1 MPGGKSRTHSEEG
14 VEVSTVRGV
23 LQAKVKHI
31 ASRAAPEIH
40 FPLGWLLV
48 EVLDGTVGQIGE
60 KQLKHKLHISVM
72 NLLIYILILTILDSS
87 VINDYLQKRRKKKHR
102 KLLLYTG

>member
-1 MPGGKSRTHSEEG
+1 MVAKQKELMLG
-14 VEVSTVRGV
+14 TVRGV
-23 LQAKVKHI
+23 L
-31 ASRAAPEIH
+31 RAEVEISEVH
-40 FPLGWLLV
+40 FPLAK
-48 EVLDGTVGQIGE
+48 VLDGTVGQIGE